1 MMEPR
6 FERARVLAEA
16 VGVAANT
23 LKDPI
28 DRVKVTRDKIF
39 ISAGRERLELAYTY
53 DNAYSQDGSIM
64 PGSGHWSVSIIKL
77 TKASWFTL

>member
-16 VGVAANT
+16 VGVAARALT
-23 LKDPI
+23 ASI
-28 DRVKVTRDKIF
+28 DKVEISDEKIF
-39 ISAGRERLELAYTY
+39 VFAGRERAELSYVY
-53 DNAYSQDGSIM
+53 NNAYAKDGSVM
-64 PGSGHWSVSIIKL
+64 PGSGHWSVTIVKV